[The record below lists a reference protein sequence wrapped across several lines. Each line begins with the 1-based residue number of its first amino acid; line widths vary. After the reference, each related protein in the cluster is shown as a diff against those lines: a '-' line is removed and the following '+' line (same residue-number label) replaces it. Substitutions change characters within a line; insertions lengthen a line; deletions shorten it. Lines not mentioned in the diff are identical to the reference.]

1 MMNLLNQ
8 DVLLSNGIKMPKLG
22 FGTWELPPG
31 TPTQDAVK
39 RALSAGYKHL
49 DTALVYQNEKDV
61 GEAIKIQG
69 IDPNEI
75 FITAKL
81 PPHIKRRNGVFRM
94 HAKTLANLNVTSV
107 DLYLINAPR
116 PFGVYTGDYDDANA
130 VAWEA
135 LETLYQEGKA
145 KAIGVS
151 NFTIDDLENLR
162 NRGLST
168 PHVNQIAYFVG
179 HTQDALVAY
188 CQKHNIQLMAY
199 SPLARGYLLNNP
211 MLIDIAKSLNV
222 TPAQVALRYIV
233 QKGIVPIPKAA
244 TPKYIDA
251 NTQLDF
257 TLDAS
262 TMARL
267 DTIEKDPREWD

>member
-39 RALSAGYKHL
+39 TALRAGYKHL

-61 GEAIKIQG
+61 GEAIKIHG

-94 HAKTLANLNVTSV
+94 HAKTLTNLNVTSV

-188 CQKHNIQLMAY
+188 CQKYNIQLMAY
-199 SPLARGYLLNNP
+199 SPLARGYLLNNSI
-211 MLIDIAKSLNV
+211 LIDIAKSLNV

-244 TPKYIDA
+244 TPKYIDT

-267 DTIEKDPREWD
+267 DTIENDPREWD